1 MQRFFIV
8 TLAGVFLFIST
19 LFLYPNL
26 VEAQADAEFKL
37 MGSKNAIFL
46 PILINDIP
54 YTFLFDTGATYTIL
68 DSSFKPFLGQ
78 PLQMGKV
85 ETATGQSEVEYYN
98 PLDVIVGGINL
109 KAKSP
114 FLVTDLDFFTKV
126 IGSDFHGLI
135 GMASI
140 YKHIWDINFDDE
152 TIKVHSERD
161 TSLRANGFVSIDMF
175 ATGQGIPSVPVNLG
189 TKESH
194 FIVDTGDS
202 GSGRLTTEMIDFLI
216 NNNLVESV
224 AWDSSVSLSG
234 ITKIRRVRV
243 REMKVGTST
252 YKGLLMREGHQN
264 ALGIKFLNRHHV
276 IMDFLNSK
284 LYLKKGLGT
293 FRVDCEDKSGIKLI
307 NHDGQLVVALVDGRG
322 PAKAGGI
329 KRGDIIQR
337 INNSTISGKDL
348 NKIREILKG
357 NNNEKISLV
366 IKRNQEVLNVPF
378 VLQEGFDYSKPQFE

>member
-1 MQRFFIV
+1 MERFLIV
-8 TLAGVFLFIST
+8 RLRTVFLLIST

-26 VEAQADAEFKL
+26 VEAQTDAEFKL
-37 MGSKNAIFL
+37 VGSESAIFL

-78 PLQMGKV
+78 PLQKGKV
-85 ETATGQSEVEYYN
+85 ETATGQSEVEYYK
-98 PLDVIVGGINL
+98 PLDIIVGGINL

-114 FLVTDLDFFTKV
+114 FIVTDLELFTKV

-161 TSLRANGFVSIDMF
+161 TSLGDNGFESIDMF
-175 ATGQGIPSVPVNLG
+175 ATGQGVPFVPVKLG
-189 TKESH
+189 TKESR

-224 AWDSSVSLSG
+224 AWDSSVSFSG
-234 ITKIRRVRV
+234 ITKVRRVRV
-243 REMKVGTST
+243 QEMKVGAST

-264 ALGIKFLNRHHV
+264 ALGLRFLNRHHV

-293 FRVDCEDKSGIKLI
+293 FRVDREDKSGIKLI
-307 NHDGQLVVALVDGRG
+307 NHNGQLIVALLDDLG

-329 KRGDIIQR
+329 KKGDIIQR
-337 INNSTISGKDL
+337 INNSSLSGKDI
-348 NKIREILKG
+348 NKIRKIFKG
-357 NNNEKISLV
+357 NNNEIISLV
-366 IKRNQEVLNVPF
+366 IKRNQEVLNVTF
-378 VLQEGFDYSKPQFE
+378 MLQEGFDYSKH